1 MAAYNKFNV
10 FVEDVMNKIHDL
22 FGTTTA
28 DLLKI
33 MLVNSPAPV
42 ATNSVKADL
51 TEITAGFGYTAG
63 GEDANNNGTR
73 ATGTFTLAGDQ
84 VVWTA
89 ASGTIGPFR
98 YVVLYN
104 DTPASPLDPLIAWW
118 DHGSAVTLQDTETFT
133 VKFNNQASGGTIFTF
148 A

>member
-10 FVEDVMNKIHDL
+10 FVEDLTNKIYDL
-22 FGTTTA
+22 FGTASA
-28 DLLKI
+28 DLVKV

-51 TEITAGFGYTAG
+51 TEIAAGNGYTAG
-63 GEDANNNGTR
+63 GEDTQNDGTR
-73 ATGTFTLAGDQ
+73 TTGTFTLTGTK

-89 ASGTIGPFR
+89 AGGTIGPFR
-98 YVVLYN
+98 YVILYD
-104 DTPASPLDPLIAWW
+104 DTPAAPLDPLIAWW
-118 DHGSAVTLQDTETFT
+118 DYTSNLTLQIGETFT
-133 VKFNNQASGGTIFTF
+133 VKFNNGDPTGTIFTL

>member
-10 FVEDVMNKIHDL
+10 FPEDLTNKIHDL
-22 FGTTTA
+22 FGSPIGDTI
-28 DLLKI
+28 KI

-51 TEITAGFGYTAG
+51 TEITAGNGYTAG
-63 GEDANNNGTR
+63 GQAVSSNGTR
-73 ATGTFTLAGDQ
+73 SSGTMTLDGDQ
-84 VVWTA
+84 IIWTA
-89 ASGTIGPFR
+89 SGGTIGAFR

-104 DTPASPLDPLIAWW
+104 DTPTSPADPLIAWW
-118 DHGSAVTLQDTETFT
+118 DYGSNLTLQDGETFT
-133 VKFNNQASGGTIFTF
+133 VKFNSVATDGSIFTL